1 MAIDP
6 TSSASTAAAGA
17 QTADLA
23 SALGSATQA
32 NQGLGQDAFMKL
44 LVAQIS
50 HQDPLKPMDDT
61 AFVSQLAQ
69 FSALEQSMGTNTR
82 LDTLAKQQQGMAN
95 TDVASLVG
103 KSVTVKG
110 SSVALDGTGFAQPV
124 NFTLGDNATQVAVQI
139 QDASG
144 KTVRTMQVGA
154 HQAGLVKVAWDGR
167 DDNGTTQPAGSYTVA
182 VSAKNAAGSPVDASQ
197 QTTGLLSSVNYANGY
212 AQLVLDNGVEAPASD
227 LISVNASK

>member
-1 MAIDP
+1 MAIQSTSPTHSAQGADP
-6 TSSASTAAAGA
+6 SSALSAA
-17 QTADLA
+17 TK
-23 SALGSATQA
+23 A

-69 FSALEQSMGTNTR
+69 FSALEQSMGTNKR
-82 LDTLAKQQQGMAN
+82 LDFLATQNQGIAN

-110 SSVALDGTGFAQPV
+110 SSLTLDGGGFSQPV
-124 NFTLGDNATQVAVQI
+124 HFTLGDNADKCTVSI
-139 QDASG
+139 KDASG

-154 HQAGLVKVAWDGR
+154 HQAGLVNVAWDGR
-167 DDNGTTQPAGSYTVA
+167 DQNGMSQPAGTYTVSVDA
-182 VSAKNAAGSPVDASQ
+182 RNAAGAPVDASQ
-197 QTTGLLSSVNYANGY
+197 ETTGILKSVNYANGY
-212 AQLVLDNGVEAPASD
+212 AKLVLDNGVEAPASD
-227 LISVNASK
+227 LISVNAAK

>member
-1 MAIDP
+1 MPIQPTTNTPASQGADP
-6 TSSASTAAAGA
+6 
-17 QTADLA
+17 A
-23 SALGSATQA
+23 SALGAATKA

-69 FSALEQSMGTNTR
+69 FSALEQSMGTNKR
-82 LDTLAKQQQGMAN
+82 LDFLASQNQGIAN

-103 KSVTVKG
+103 KSVTVRG

-124 NFTLGDNATQVAVQI
+124 NFTLGDNADKVTVSI
-139 QDASG
+139 HDATG

-154 HQAGLVKVAWDGR
+154 HQAGLVKFSWDGR
-167 DDNGTTQPAGSYTVA
+167 DDNGMSQPKGNYTVQ
-182 VSAKNAAGSPVDASQ
+182 VDAKNAAGAPVSASQ
-197 QTTGLLSSVNYANGY
+197 ETTGVLKSVNYANGY
-212 AQLVLDNGVEAPASD
+212 AKLVLDNGVEAPASD
-227 LISVNASK
+227 LISVNAK